1 VEFQGVAGV
10 PFNKPFMTDEE
21 LDFIREA
28 YASHYLAGDGKFY
41 EPLAG
46 LARQSPRERA
56 LLFRWE
62 RGTKVPTPYAMA
74 RHRVCKCLERT
85 EIILR

>member
-28 YASHYLAGDGKFY
+28 YASHYLAGDGKFTN
-41 EPLAG
+41 LCRAWLDKA
-46 LARQSPRERA
+46 LARGLCCFDGSVALRCPRHM
-56 LLFRWE
+56 RWHAI
-62 RGTKVPTPYAMA
+62 GFANAWNA
-74 RHRVCKCLERT
+74 RR
-85 EIILR
+85 